1 MTASSLQAFH
11 TCRRTTARRTTGRA
25 VERALAVL
33 REWRRRSR
41 DRAKVAV
48 FDDRMLDD
56 IGITRAEAES
66 LSRKP
71 FWRE

>member
-1 MTASSLQAFH
+1 MTASSLQTFSSRSA
-11 TCRRTTARRTTGRA
+11 AAGRGSGRVIEQA
-25 VERALAVL
+25 VELL

-41 DRAKVAV
+41 DRAKLSML
-48 FDDRMLDD
+48 DDRMLED
-56 IGITRAEAES
+56 IGIIRAEAES